1 MKAIT
6 NLIGKKKFLSYKKDS
21 DISSSET
28 ESEDTST
35 ASSEESSEE
44 VEKNDVKIEDLEG
57 TKIQDA
63 KEDMKIEAEVSKSPN
78 RAEVS
83 TKEEDKVS
91 NKDNEVSNNLTKENV
106 DAEKRKVSWY
116 NKRNFIKFQLNEFFT
131 IYIYKVE
138 FTAAAA

>member
-6 NLIGKKKFLSYKKDS
+6 NLIGKKKFLSNKKDS

-44 VEKNDVKIEDLEG
+44 VEKNDVKIEDLEC

-63 KEDMKIEAEVSKSPN
+63 KEDMKIEAEVSKSPIT
-78 RAEVS
+78 AEVS
-83 TKEEDKVS
+83 PKEENKAQVS
-91 NKDNEVSNNLTKENV
+91 NKDNKVSNNLTEENV
-106 DAEKRKVSWY
+106 ESVERKVSWY
-116 NKRNFIKFQLNEFFT
+116 NKRNFIKFQLNKFFT
-131 IYIYKVE
+131 IYNNLKHK
-138 FTAAAA
+138 